1 MPDLFQSKNT
11 YQRENPG
18 HQGNS
23 SVLLPHKKPA
33 AENNLFLLR
42 SINRSTSCFYEA
54 LCKWK
59 CFSAER
65 TRRMEDHRPQ
75 DRRQKKKK
83 VEIYTY
89 RTASVTII
97 PKASFVCV
105 PFSGLFA
112 LSTSCFLCTTWGVRM
127 EKRESC
133 EWAREE
139 RERAKQNKY
148 KSICVSVEHLRD
160 WGCVRERERET
171 HTHTH
176 SKVINRARSWGM
188 LCELC
193 ILAFFDA
200 CRCKC
205 SWIYLSKLAW
215 LRRRVGAGEC
225 FQTKLM
231 LRIWIEARSSL
242 VCWTSWR
249 RIRKPILQRSDDAA
263 LCSPHKSGN
272 LVHVSFSPIW
282 KLPGDKG
289 TDAK

>member
-1 MPDLFQSKNT
+1 LAHFLKQKNSRQQKQQQQIYYGGETEEGKKEAKFAMPDLFQSKNT

-112 LSTSCFLCTTWGVRM
+112 LSTSCFLCTT
-127 EKRESC
+127 
-133 EWAREE
+133 
-139 RERAKQNKY
+139 
-148 KSICVSVEHLRD
+148 
-160 WGCVRERERET
+160 
-171 HTHTH
+171 
-176 SKVINRARSWGM
+176 
-188 LCELC
+188 
-193 ILAFFDA
+193 
-200 CRCKC
+200 
-205 SWIYLSKLAW
+205 
-215 LRRRVGAGEC
+215 
-225 FQTKLM
+225 
-231 LRIWIEARSSL
+231 
-242 VCWTSWR
+242 
-249 RIRKPILQRSDDAA
+249 
-263 LCSPHKSGN
+263 
-272 LVHVSFSPIW
+272 
-282 KLPGDKG
+282 
-289 TDAK
+289 